1 MKIFIILSLYIF
13 VGTLTYGND
22 IDEIC
27 SFKNNANGIKVNINE
42 FNRVFSFISSWYKQ
56 EQKFVGAV
64 SSVGRASR
72 LHREGHR
79 FESFTAHHL
88 WGCSSVG

>member
-42 FNRVFSFISSWYKQ
+42 FNGVLSFANKNYYQQIELLEHWSNDNLYIYLNANSKV
-56 EQKFVGAV
+56 QKK
-64 SSVGRASR
+64 
-72 LHREGHR
+72 L
-79 FESFTAHHL
+79 L
-88 WGCSSVG
+88 